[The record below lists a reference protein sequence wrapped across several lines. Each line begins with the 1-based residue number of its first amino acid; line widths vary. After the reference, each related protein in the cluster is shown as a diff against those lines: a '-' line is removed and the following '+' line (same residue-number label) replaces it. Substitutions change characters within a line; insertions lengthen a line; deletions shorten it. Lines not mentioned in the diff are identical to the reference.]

1 MTTSPSKPVA
11 NKSQPQRVVESIQA
25 RILNGELKV
34 GDRIPPEPSLM
45 EEFSVSRTVVREAMS
60 SLQASGFVKTRHGIG
75 TFVLERTG
83 SASLLSAPP
92 QELHVKQTLAMLE
105 LRISLESE
113 AAHLAALRRTDAHL
127 AVMREALLSYRSN
140 WQAGKS
146 TVEDDYRFHAEIAA
160 ATDNQYFLE
169 VLGNLGNATL
179 RSHSHEGIEQTKAKV
194 TTGQFGEAL
203 PILSDGKETAQREHE
218 AIFDA
223 IARQD
228 AASAKAAMF
237 MHLSNSRERLRRK
250 IEPA

>member
-1 MTTSPSKPVA
+1 MTTSPSKSVA
-11 NKSQPQRVVESIQA
+11 NKSQPQRVVESIQS
-25 RILNGELKV
+25 RILNGELKA

-45 EEFSVSRTVVREAMS
+45 AEFSVSRTVVREAMS

-75 TFVLERTG
+75 TFVLERTA
-83 SASLLSAPP
+83 SAHLLSAPP

-127 AVMREALLSYRSN
+127 AVMREALVSYRSN

-179 RSHSHEGIEQTKAKV
+179 RSHSHEGIEPTKAKV

-203 PILSDGKETAQREHE
+203 PILSEGKETAQREHE

>member
-1 MTTSPSKPVA
+1 MTTFPSKSAA

-83 SASLLSAPP
+83 GASLLSAPP
-92 QELHVKQTLAMLE
+92 DELHVKQKLAMIE

-146 TVEDDYRFHAEIAA
+146 TAEDDYRFHAEIAA

-169 VLGNLGNATL
+169 VLVNLGNATL
-179 RSHSHEGIEQTKAKV
+179 RSHSHEGIEQTKATV